1 MTIKSGK
8 APYISPEE
16 LNHTLNAQSGKHK
29 LRNQVILLVSHFL
42 GLRAKELASL
52 KVSDLYDLN
61 RQVLKDTIRL
71 VAAYTKGGKFRE
83 VYLVDPTLKELILK
97 YLLNERSPL
106 SPSEALFRSQKGLGF
121 TADTMQKLL
130 KNCYKKA
137 GIVASSH
144 TGRRSFATNLIDNG
158 ADIYSIKLLMGH
170 STIET
175 TQEYFSSNP
184 NKLKEQLLKLNQ

>member
-16 LNHTLNAQSGKHK
+16 LKHTLNTQSGKHK

-42 GLRAKELASL
+42 GLRAKEMASL
-52 KVSDLYDLN
+52 KISDVYDHQ
-61 RQVLKDTIRL
+61 RKVLKDTVRL
-71 VAAYTKGGKFRE
+71 VAAYTKGGKYRE
-83 VYLVDPTLKELILK
+83 VYLVDPFLKELLLK
-97 YLLNERSPL
+97 YLIDGRSPVN
-106 SPSEALFRSQKGLGF
+106 PNEALFKSQKGLGF

-184 NKLKEQLLKLNQ
+184 NKLKGQLLKLNQ